1 MSKLGWAASVA
12 AGAALMYELDPAAGP
27 RRRARLRDAALHA
40 AKVTVRS
47 YAKARDDGTQRLR
60 GAVARL
66 RPARSADDD
75 LLASRV
81 RAAIGRVVSHPHAIV
96 VTASNGVIELG
107 GPIFAQEA
115 DALVEL
121 ASDVSGVLGVV
132 DRLERHQTEVG
143 VPALQG
149 GIVKDARRGLARE
162 SWPPSI
168 RWLVGAGGAA
178 FALAG
183 LRRFGPLGAVST
195 ALGVAAV
202 ARAVFDEPLG
212 HVLGLVE
219 EPGIRVSKTVRV
231 EAPIHEVFPFFVA
244 FGNFPKFMR
253 HVQQVSDLGD
263 GRWRWKVEG
272 PAGVPFQWDAQ
283 VTRLVEN
290 EVVEWSSVPGSPI
303 KHRGRARF
311 ESMPDGT
318 TRLSIDLSYE
328 PPLGEIGHALAK
340 LLGADPKRELDDD
353 MLRFKSILEHGKA
366 TGREGTVTREDI
378 RA

>member
-1 MSKLGWAASVA
+1 MSKLGWAATVA
-12 AGAALMYELDPAAGP
+12 AGAALMYELDPAAGA

-47 YAKARDDGTQRLR
+47 YGKARDDGTQRLH
-60 GAVARL
+60 GVVAQL
-66 RPARSADDD
+66 RPARSADDA

-107 GPIFAQEA
+107 GPVFTQEA
-115 DALVEL
+115 DALVR
-121 ASDVSGVLGVV
+121 SVRDVSGVLGIV

-143 VPALQG
+143 VPSLQG
-149 GIVKDARRGLARE
+149 GIVKQGRRD
-162 SWPPSI
+162 SWPPSV

-178 FALAG
+178 FALG
-183 LRRFGPLGAVST
+183 GMRRFGPLGLVST
-195 ALGVAAV
+195 ALGVAAI
-202 ARAVFDEPLG
+202 ARAVFNEPLG
-212 HVLGLVE
+212 HVVGLVE
-219 EPGIRVSKTVRV
+219 EPGIRVNKTVSI

-244 FGNFPKFMR
+244 FGNFPRFMR
-253 HVQQVSDLGD
+253 HVQEVTDLGG
-263 GRWRWKVEG
+263 GRWRWKVQG
-272 PAGVPFQWDAQ
+272 PARVPFQWDVE
-283 VTRLVEN
+283 VTRIENELVE
-290 EVVEWSSVPGSPI
+290 WASVPGAPI

-318 TRLSIDLSYE
+318 TRLSIDLTYE
-328 PPLGEIGHALAK
+328 PPLGEIGHAVAK

-366 TGREGTVTREDI
+366 TGREGTVNRDDI